1 MQQIHGKAC
10 FQYTGKADDTDSQ
23 IHNQIHLRVV
33 QTKVRRGKEYCNTAE
48 KNGDAV
54 RQG

>member
-10 FQYTGKADDTDSQ
+10 FQYTGKADYTDSQ